1 VITSSGKHMRRL
13 ATQTPR
19 GAVLSN

>member
-13 ATQTPR
+13 VTQTPR
-19 GAVLSN
+19 GALLSN